1 MSVYDLYQYYLNQ
14 LQNPV
19 MDSPVVQQEAVN
31 PLLYLQQ
38 QQGGEGEGSTDN
50 TTTPTSN
57 AGITSISGF
66 ADYLGSPGMIG
77 GALFGPFGAVAGRG
91 IAELIGNIRD
101 PNRDIFGRLNET
113 GRAAAAQNMAQARGI
128 TKQLAKAPVSPRDQY
143 RGGDGGGNNNNNNNN
158 NSGGRSDPYG
168 GGAGG
173 LHSGY

>member
-77 GALFGPFGAVAGRG
+77 GALFGPFGAAAGKG
-91 IAELIGNIRD
+91 IAQLVSNFRD
-101 PNRDIFGRLNET
+101 PYTNIFGNLKPEVT
-113 GRAAAAQNMAQARGI
+113 EAIQKDTVKEMAQQNRESG
-128 TKQLAKAPVSPRDQY
+128 D
-143 RGGDGGGNNNNNNNN
+143 RGGYQSSWGGG
-158 NSGGRSDPYG
+158 G
-168 GGAGG
+168 GGDFMGG
-173 LHSGY
+173 GGTSAEMGSF

>member
-1 MSVYDLYQYYLNQ
+1 MSVYDLYQYYLNE

-38 QQGGEGEGSTDN
+38 QQGGEGQGSTDN

-66 ADYLGSPGMIG
+66 ADYLGTPGMIG

-101 PNRDIFGRLNET
+101 PNRDIFGRLNEA

-128 TKQLAKAPVSPRDQY
+128 TKQLSTAYVNPRDQY
-143 RGGDGGGNNNNNNNN
+143 RGGDGGGGRGNIGSDGADY
-158 NSGGRSDPYG
+158 SGSASTGAKGGFGYG
-168 GGAGG
+168 
-173 LHSGY
+173 L

>member
-77 GALFGPFGAVAGRG
+77 GALFGPFGAAAGKG
-91 IAELIGNIRD
+91 IAQLVSNFRD
-101 PNRDIFGRLNET
+101 PYRNIFGNLKPEVT
-113 GRAAAAQNMAQARGI
+113 EAIQKDTVKEMAQQNRESG
-128 TKQLAKAPVSPRDQY
+128 D
-143 RGGDGGGNNNNNNNN
+143 RGGYQSSWGGG
-158 NSGGRSDPYG
+158 G
-168 GGAGG
+168 GGDFMGG
-173 LHSGY
+173 GGTSAEMGSF